1 MEMGLALYRAFQE
14 AGLPAP
20 TMHMEMLLGSDP
32 DFTRWISDL
41 LCSLRPQIQ
50 QFGLSLEK
58 LGDLDTLQGRLQ
70 AEVAASNTV
79 VTWPAYVEVW
89 SRKPTSEMSH

>member
-1 MEMGLALYRAFQE
+1 MGLALYKIFQE

-20 TMHMEMLLGSDP
+20 TMHMEMLLGTDP
-32 DFTRWISDL
+32 DFTRWIYDL

-50 QFGLSLEK
+50 QPNLSLET
-58 LGDLDTLQGRLQ
+58 LGDLDTLPERLH

-79 VTWPAYVEVW
+79 VTWLALVRAW
-89 SRKPTSEMSH
+89 SRRPTNEASH